1 MVTRPAPP
9 SPTVPAVPQALAR
22 ALGQQLLVYT
32 PDGPVG
38 GTFTCTQCQAQG
50 WQPDLLDHA
59 PGCPYRQPTPGT
71 PGPAHR

>member
-9 SPTVPAVPQALAR
+9 SPDAGASLVPLVHSR
-22 ALGQQLLVYT
+22 TRVHQLLLYT

-50 WQPDLLDHA
+50 WQPELLDHA
-59 PGCPYRQPTPGT
+59 AGCPYRGPEA
-71 PGPAHR
+71 PGPAPR